1 MTDEWT
7 YTDDEPMTAKEAINE
22 LQEHIKR
29 NANIDR
35 QAMIGEIKRLRTANE
50 KMKSALEYYAD
61 DGPTPN
67 VDGPWKATSWDFGTL
82 ARCTLADVAAIQGHA
97 P

>member
-22 LQEHIKR
+22 LQEHITR

-35 QAMIGEIKRLRTANE
+35 QAMIGELERLRA
-50 KMKSALEYYAD
+50 ALEQIVAAD
-61 DGPTPN
+61 DN
-67 VDGPWKATSWDFGTL
+67 YKAASNFMKDSFSDGYSDGLHDAAYV
-82 ARCTLADVAAIQGHA
+82 ARTALKGSTV
-97 P
+97 